1 MNHGIHSFQRGLYS
15 TIAGLKDE
23 LRKRLDQELPDLE
36 NNRLLILFNQTRFD
50 DPTTLDH
57 IREQFEVTEQLDM
70 MAVGKF
76 YLYSGVPHSSML
88 TELLFDVIL
97 MKHGSQHEQFCLNGV
112 DNTVWIGSFRRELV
126 LFVFLMRI
134 IIGSVLRCQKI
145 IILNHPPPKSLN
157 FPGGLET
164 ENDF

>member
-50 DPTTLDH
+50 DTTTLDH

-70 MAVGKF
+70 MAVGKLDF
-76 YLYSGVPHSSML
+76 YSGVPHSLMP
-88 TELLFDVIL
+88 TELFFDVIL
-97 MKHGSQHEQFCLNGV
+97 MMYYGSQQEQFFLYIHRQKASISKKE
-112 DNTVWIGSFRRELV
+112 TFWWWR
-126 LFVFLMRI
+126 LFWL
-134 IIGSVLRCQKI
+134 LRTDPIKRYKW
-145 IILNHPPPKSLN
+145 NR
-157 FPGGLET
+157 FPT
-164 ENDF
+164 D

>member
-50 DPTTLDH
+50 DATTLDH

-76 YLYSGVPHSSML
+76 DLYSGVPHSL
-88 TELLFDVIL
+88 TELLFDNIL
-97 MKHGSQHEQFCLNGV
+97 MIHYGSQQEKFCFYSRFQVQGTFGLKRRKLFLGIFFNIRFCL
-112 DNTVWIGSFRRELV
+112 SFSRL
-126 LFVFLMRI
+126 
-134 IIGSVLRCQKI
+134 
-145 IILNHPPPKSLN
+145 
-157 FPGGLET
+157 
-164 ENDF
+164 